1 MAVYKEFRMGSNP
14 SNPMGFL
21 GPLLILALIF
31 TVLFFFFKGLFWV
44 LNIVAPILFVLTL
57 ILDYT
62 VVKDFFTFVLR
73 LLRNNPLLGILA
85 IVLTFFGYHIITGFL
100 FVNALL
106 RRKVKKQFDVLKKR
120 EETFSEYTEINEEED
135 DFLELPPLPK
145 QKEKKQDNPYDDM
158 FK

>member
-14 SNPMGFL
+14 NNPMGFL
-21 GPLLILALIF
+21 VPLLILALIF
-31 TVLFFFFKGLFWV
+31 TLLFFFFKGLFWV

-62 VVKDFFTFVLR
+62 VVKDFFHFVLR
-73 LLRNNPLLGILA
+73 LLKNNPLVGVLA
-85 IVLTFFGYHIITGFL
+85 IVLTFFGYHIVSGFL

-120 EETFSEYTEINEEED
+120 EETFSEYTEVKEEED
-135 DFLELPPLPK
+135 DFLELPPLQK